1 MNAQHA
7 SRYVLLVD
15 YVYVTVIG
23 FVCKSI
29 TSNKEDDNYD
39 SLLIVSLVKWIHK
52 QDYLT

>member
-15 YVYVTVIG
+15 CVCIIG

-29 TSNKEDDNYD
+29 TSNKEDDNYVITEF
-39 SLLIVSLVKWIHK
+39 IVNSFI
-52 QDYLT
+52 DDIIG